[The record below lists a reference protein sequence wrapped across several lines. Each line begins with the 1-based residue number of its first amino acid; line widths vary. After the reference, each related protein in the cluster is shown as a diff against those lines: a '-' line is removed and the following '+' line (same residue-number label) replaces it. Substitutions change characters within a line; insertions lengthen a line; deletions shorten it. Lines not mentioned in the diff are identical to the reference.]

1 MEEEIKFL
9 MEKYKKG
16 ELTPE
21 EEKKLET
28 LIGQGKLALEDFED
42 LQGLSD
48 RLDDDLLLEPPATLD
63 HKFYQSLHTISKP
76 KAGVLKITRWMA
88 GVAASILVLVGFG
101 VSMLINQSN
110 AKVHQLT
117 GEMKAMREMMM
128 LSMLEHNSPSDRL
141 KAVSL
146 TADMPEVSDQIAEAL
161 LYRVNHDRSDNV
173 RIASIEALR
182 PYAQNARVR
191 EGLINAIQHQHSPL
205 VLMSLAETLKSI
217 GEKPTLEGFQG
228 QMNKQIP
235 QEILK
240 ELETGLKEIL

>member
-1 MEEEIKFL
+1 

-146 TADMPEVSDQIAEAL
+146 TADMP
-161 LYRVNHDRSDNV
+161 
-173 RIASIEALR
+173 
-182 PYAQNARVR
+182 
-191 EGLINAIQHQHSPL
+191 
-205 VLMSLAETLKSI
+205 
-217 GEKPTLEGFQG
+217 
-228 QMNKQIP
+228 
-235 QEILK
+235 
-240 ELETGLKEIL
+240 